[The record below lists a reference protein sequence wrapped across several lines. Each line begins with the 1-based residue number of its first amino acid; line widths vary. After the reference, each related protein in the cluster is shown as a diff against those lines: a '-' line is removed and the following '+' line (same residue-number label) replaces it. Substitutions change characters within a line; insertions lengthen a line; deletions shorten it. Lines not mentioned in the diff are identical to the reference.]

1 MIHGVLSNKK
11 QRATC
16 PLLNLLR
23 RRTIKHSGEGHTH
36 LLINHRTERKHVVPS
51 RRGSAGKK
59 QFPDLFSRFCFRH
72 LSEHQREKSSFHVS
86 GGRKCK
92 RLLYV
97 ESSKIVYDGYRG
109 ACRIRRCSFKNV
121 NVASDIAMR
130 VVHDW
135 RIIRVSM
142 RPFRK

>member
-11 QRATC
+11 QSATC

-51 RRGSAGKK
+51 RRGSAGKTHS
-59 QFPDLFSRFCFRH
+59 QIEFSRFCFRH
-72 LSEHQREKSSFHVS
+72 LSEHQREKSLFRVS

-92 RLLYV
+92 RLLSV
-97 ESSKIVYDGYRG
+97 ERSKIVHDGYRG

-130 VVHDW
+130 IVHDW
-135 RIIRVSM
+135 RTIRVAT